1 MIAISKTP
9 TINPELA
16 FTRSFFRR
24 NWLILGLALLAGL
37 ALGSQAMAK
46 GILAGGLIAIASFYW
61 LNRSLKKLL
70 GPTSTGSKFFMQLLS
85 MLKLVIIA
93 LILLLLIMNFNLDP
107 IGILIGLSI
116 VVVNVFYVVIKS
128 IFTGDLT

>member
-9 TINPELA
+9 TISTELA

-24 NWLILGLALLAGL
+24 NWLILGVALLM
-37 ALGSQAMAK
+37 ALVFGSQPMTK
-46 GILAGGLIAIASFYW
+46 GILAGGLISIASFYW

-70 GPTSTGSKFFMQLLS
+70 GPTATGSKFLMQILS

-93 LILLLLIMNFNLDP
+93 LILLLLIMNYDIDP

-116 VVVNVFYVVIKS
+116 IVANVFVVVIKS
-128 IFTGDLT
+128 LFTGDLS